1 VGLSGIHLG
10 GYSEV
15 ATVDSF
21 KDVENIQKMGAYQR
35 AAKSHNATEMMTL
48 IIFFF
53 LFDISFSL
61 RSSD

>member
-35 AAKSHNATEMMTL
+35 AAKSHKATEMITL
-48 IIFFF
+48 NSLFFF
-53 LFDISFSL
+53 FDISFSL
-61 RSSD
+61 RTTD